1 MSTPNSTKS
10 TLVWAITSG
19 GIGVSHTGIEGPYT
33 SSWTMD
39 DSILANTITANMM
52 RTGVLQSVD
61 GSSFYLDLDN
71 GVLRM
76 DAQSLALNGKNFG
89 DFISVTYDSEGRPI
103 LKLGWSGNNIQLKLL
118 NDRISFVDSKGTEE
132 YAYWTTSSFR
142 LKTLQ
147 SFQLGNMKMVAQPSG
162 SVSFIKGDT

>member
-1 MSTPNSTKS
+1 
-10 TLVWAITSG
+10 
-19 GIGVSHTGIEGPYT
+19 
-33 SSWTMD
+33 
-39 DSILANTITANMM
+39 
-52 RTGVLQSVD
+52 
-61 GSSFYLDLDN
+61 
-71 GVLRM
+71 M

-89 DFISVTYDSEGRPI
+89 DFISVTYDSKGRPI

-118 NDRISFVDSKGTEE
+118 NDRISFVDSEGTEE